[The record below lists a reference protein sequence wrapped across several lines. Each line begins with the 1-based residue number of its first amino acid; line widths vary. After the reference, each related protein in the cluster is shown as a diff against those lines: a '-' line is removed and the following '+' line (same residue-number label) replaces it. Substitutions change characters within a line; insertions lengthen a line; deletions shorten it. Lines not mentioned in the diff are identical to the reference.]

1 MPKKD
6 FILDK
11 EEIEIIQKVKQEKAF
26 KYESQ
31 ALRYILREY
40 QKGEGG
46 GSVQDLMRQLNLV
59 TAIIRDIEK
68 NNLQLMDAFNTVL
81 ISNDIET
88 CIPVELFES
97 PVFEGSKKYMK
108 ERLAKMKQN
117 KDYQNKKRGIK

>member
-40 QKGEGG
+40 QKGEGS